1 MANTI
6 LLIFLMLGGAIGW
19 TLFAYT
25 LAQSISCRRKE
36 LLVIKEI
43 SEELKKVKEGL
54 NELK

>member
-6 LLIFLMLGGAIGW
+6 LLIFLFLGGLLGW
-19 TLFAYT
+19 SLFAYT

-36 LLVIKEI
+36 LSVIDEI
-43 SEELKKVKEGL
+43 SKELKKVKEDL